1 MNRKSLSVS
10 VGLFVILIIA
20 MTVTLV
26 LFLNTDGFSR
36 TVVQRYQILFDTSIK
51 GLSVGA
57 PVTLRGV
64 KIGEVMDIKTQIF
77 HEHKKV
83 LNVVTVDMY
92 PDAISEQG
100 GGSENNNVLGQLMN
114 QGLSAQIGL
123 QSLLTGMLYI
133 EVDFSDND
141 PVMQPVNTAYPQ
153 IPTVPNDLEEF
164 IERFESINLAE
175 MGSRLNQVLENVA
188 RLTGDDRLNTLI
200 DNVGNAFVSME
211 KMSVTMSED
220 MAGIRQEFASM
231 SSDASEVTQLLRAEL
246 PAASRQLTETMQQ
259 MQQTLDVAAQN
270 LAPDSPLMYQLNQS
284 SKDIGRA
291 FRAVEDL
298 ANILQR
304 QPDAIFFGR
313 TTGDSR

>member
-20 MTVTLV
+20 MTVSLV

-36 TVVQRYQILFDTSIK
+36 NIVQRYQILFDTSIK

-77 HEHKKV
+77 HQHMKV

-100 GGSENNNVLGQLMN
+100 GDSENNNIIGQLMS

-133 EVDFSDND
+133 EVDFSDNE
-141 PVMQPVNTAYPQ
+141 PVMQPFNTAYPQ

-175 MGSRLNQVLENVA
+175 MGNRLNEVLENVA
-188 RLTGDDRLNTLI
+188 RLTGDDRLTDLI

-231 SSDASEVTQLLRAEL
+231 SSDASDVTQLLRAEL
-246 PAASRQLTETMQQ
+246 PAASRQLTETMEQ
-259 MQQTLDVAAQN
+259 MQQTMDVAAQN

-298 ANILQR
+298 ANVLQR
-304 QPDAIFFGR
+304 QPDAILFGR

>member
-36 TVVQRYQILFDTSIK
+36 NVVQRYQILFDTSIK

-64 KIGEVMDIKTQIF
+64 KIGEVMDIKTQIY
-77 HEHKKV
+77 HEHMKV

-100 GGSENNNVLGQLMN
+100 GGSNNNVLGQLMS

-133 EVDFSDND
+133 EVDFSDNE

-175 MGSRLNQVLENVA
+175 MGNRLNEVLGNVA
-188 RLTGDDRLNTLI
+188 RLTGDDRLNKLI
-200 DNVGNAFVSME
+200 DDVGSAFVSME

-220 MAGIRQEFASM
+220 MAGIRKEFASM

-246 PAASRQLTETMQQ
+246 PVASRQLTETMKQL
-259 MQQTLDVAAQN
+259 QQTMDVAAQN

-291 FRAVEDL
+291 FRAVEEL
-298 ANILQR
+298 ANVLQR
-304 QPDAIFFGR
+304 QPDAILFGR

>member
-36 TVVQRYQILFDTSIK
+36 NIVQRYQILFDTSIK

-77 HEHKKV
+77 HQHMKV

-100 GGSENNNVLGQLMN
+100 GDSENNNIIGQLMN

-133 EVDFSDND
+133 EVDFSDNE
-141 PVMQPVNTAYPQ
+141 PVMQPFNTAYPQ

-175 MGSRLNQVLENVA
+175 MGNRLNEVLENVA
-188 RLTGDDRLNTLI
+188 RLTGDDRLTDLI

-231 SSDASEVTQLLRAEL
+231 SSDASDVTQLLRAEL
-246 PAASRQLTETMQQ
+246 PAASRQLTETMEQ
-259 MQQTLDVAAQN
+259 MQQTMDVAAQN

-298 ANILQR
+298 ANVLQR
-304 QPDAIFFGR
+304 QPDAILFGR

>member
-10 VGLFVILIIA
+10 VGLFVILVIA

-36 TVVQRYQILFDTSIK
+36 AVAQRYQILFDTSIK

-64 KIGEVMDIKTQIF
+64 QIGEVMNIKTQIF
-77 HEHKKV
+77 HDQVKV

-100 GGSENNNVLGQLMN
+100 MGREDNILGQLVS
-114 QGLSAQIGL
+114 QGLSAQIRL
-123 QSLLTGMLYI
+123 QSLLTGLLYI
-133 EVDFSDND
+133 EVDFSDNE

-164 IERFESINLAE
+164 VERFESINLAE
-175 MGSRLNQVLENVA
+175 MGSKLNEVLHNVA
-188 RLTGDDRLNTLI
+188 RLTGDDRLSELI

-220 MAGIRQEFASM
+220 MAGIRKEFASM
-231 SSDASEVTQLLRAEL
+231 SSDAGEVTQLLRAEL
-246 PAASRQLTETMQQ
+246 PVASRQLTETMAQLQ
-259 MQQTLDVAAQN
+259 KTMDLAAQT

-284 SKDIGRA
+284 SKDISRT

-298 ANILQR
+298 ANMLQR
-304 QPDAIFFGR
+304 QPDAIIFGR
-313 TTGDSR
+313 TEGDSR

>member
-10 VGLFVILIIA
+10 VGLFVVLTIA

-26 LFLNTDGFSR
+26 LFLNTDGFSK
-36 TVVQRYQILFDTSIK
+36 TVAQRYQILFDTSIK

-64 KIGEVMDIKTQIF
+64 QIGEVMDIKTQIF
-77 HEHKKV
+77 HDQLKV

-92 PDAISEQG
+92 PDAINEQG
-100 GGSENNNVLGQLMN
+100 MGSDNNVLGQLVS
-114 QGLSAQIGL
+114 QGLSAQIRL
-123 QSLLTGMLYI
+123 QSLLTGLLYI
-133 EVDFSDND
+133 EVDLSDND
-141 PVMQPVNTAYPQ
+141 PVMQPVNTKFPQ

-164 IERFESINLAE
+164 VERFESINLAE
-175 MGSRLNQVLENVA
+175 MGTRLNEVLHNVA
-188 RLTGDDRLNTLI
+188 RLTGDDRLNELI
-200 DNVGNAFVSME
+200 DNVDSAFVSME

-220 MAGIRQEFASM
+220 MAGIRKEFASM

-246 PAASRQLTETMQQ
+246 PVASRQLTETMIQLQ
-259 MQQTLDVAAQN
+259 KTMDVAAQS

-284 SKDIGRA
+284 SKDISRT

-298 ANILQR
+298 ANVLQR
-304 QPDAIFFGR
+304 QPEAIIFGR
-313 TTGDSR
+313 TAGDSR

>member
-64 KIGEVMDIKTQIF
+64 KIGEVMEIKTQIF
-77 HEHKKV
+77 HDHMKV

-100 GGSENNNVLGQLMN
+100 MASDNNVLGQLMS

-175 MGSRLNQVLENVA
+175 MGSRLNEVLDNVA
-188 RLTGDDRLNTLI
+188 RLTGDDRLNELM
-200 DNVGNAFVSME
+200 DNVGSAFVSME

-220 MAGIRQEFASM
+220 MAGIRKEFASM
-231 SSDASEVTQLLRAEL
+231 SSDASEVTQLLQAEL
-246 PAASRQLTETMQQ
+246 PVASRQLTETMKQL
-259 MQQTLDVAAQN
+259 QQTMDVAAQN

-284 SKDIGRA
+284 SKDISRT

-298 ANILQR
+298 ANVLQR
-304 QPDAIFFGR
+304 QPDAILFGR

>member
-10 VGLFVILIIA
+10 VGLFVILVIA

-36 TVVQRYQILFDTSIK
+36 TVAQRYQILFDTSIK
-51 GLSVGA
+51 GLGVGA

-64 KIGEVMDIKTQIF
+64 QIGEVMDIKTQIF
-77 HEHKKV
+77 HDQVKV

-100 GGSENNNVLGQLMN
+100 MAREDNILGQLVS
-114 QGLSAQIGL
+114 QGLSAQIRL
-123 QSLLTGMLYI
+123 QSLLTGLLYI
-133 EVDFSDND
+133 EVDFSDNE

-175 MGSRLNQVLENVA
+175 MGSKLNEVLHNVA
-188 RLTGDDRLNTLI
+188 RLTGDDRLSELI

-220 MAGIRQEFASM
+220 MAGIRREFASM
-231 SSDASEVTQLLRAEL
+231 SSDAGEVTQLLRAEL
-246 PAASRQLTETMQQ
+246 PVASRQLTETMAQLQ
-259 MQQTLDVAAQN
+259 KTMDLAAQT
-270 LAPDSPLMYQLNQS
+270 LAPDAPLMYQLNQS
-284 SKDIGRA
+284 SKDISRT

-298 ANILQR
+298 ANMLQR
-304 QPDAIFFGR
+304 QPDAIIFGR
-313 TTGDSR
+313 TEGDSR

>member
-77 HEHKKV
+77 HQHKKV

-92 PDAISEQG
+92 PDAINEQG
-100 GGSENNNVLGQLMN
+100 GGSDDNNVLGHLMN

-175 MGSRLNQVLENVA
+175 MGSRLNEVLENVA
-188 RLTGDDRLNTLI
+188 RLTGDDRLNDLI

-211 KMSVTMSED
+211 KMSVTMSAD

-270 LAPDSPLMYQLNQS
+270 LAPDSPLIYQLNQS

-298 ANILQR
+298 ANVLQR
-304 QPDAIFFGR
+304 QPDAILFGR

>member
-20 MTVTLV
+20 MTVSLV
-26 LFLNTDGFSR
+26 LLLNTDGFSR

-77 HEHKKV
+77 HQHMKV

-100 GGSENNNVLGQLMN
+100 GDSDNNNVIGQLMS

-133 EVDFSDND
+133 EVDFSDNE
-141 PVMQPVNTAYPQ
+141 PVMQPFNTAYPQ

-175 MGSRLNQVLENVA
+175 MGNRLNEVLENVA
-188 RLTGDDRLNTLI
+188 RLTGDDRLTDLI

-231 SSDASEVTQLLRAEL
+231 SSDASDVTQLLRAEL
-246 PAASRQLTETMQQ
+246 PAASRQLTETMEQ
-259 MQQTLDVAAQN
+259 MQQTMDVAAQN

-298 ANILQR
+298 ANVLQR
-304 QPDAIFFGR
+304 QPDAILFGR

>member
-20 MTVTLV
+20 MTVSLV

-36 TVVQRYQILFDTSIK
+36 NIVQRYQILFDTSIK

-77 HEHKKV
+77 HQHMKV

-100 GGSENNNVLGQLMN
+100 GDSDNNNVIGQLMS

-133 EVDFSDND
+133 EVDFSDNE
-141 PVMQPVNTAYPQ
+141 PVMQPFNTAYPQ

-175 MGSRLNQVLENVA
+175 MGNRLNEVLENVA
-188 RLTGDDRLNTLI
+188 RLTGDDRLTDLI
-200 DNVGNAFVSME
+200 DNVGNAFISME

-231 SSDASEVTQLLRAEL
+231 SSDASDVTQLLRAEL
-246 PAASRQLTETMQQ
+246 PAASRQLTETMEQ
-259 MQQTLDVAAQN
+259 MQQTMDVAAQN

-298 ANILQR
+298 ANVLQR
-304 QPDAIFFGR
+304 QPDAILFGR

>member
-220 MAGIRQEFASM
+220 MAGIREEFASM

-246 PAASRQLTETMQQ
+246 PATSRQLTETMQQ

-270 LAPDSPLMYQLNQS
+270 LAPDSPLIYQLNQS